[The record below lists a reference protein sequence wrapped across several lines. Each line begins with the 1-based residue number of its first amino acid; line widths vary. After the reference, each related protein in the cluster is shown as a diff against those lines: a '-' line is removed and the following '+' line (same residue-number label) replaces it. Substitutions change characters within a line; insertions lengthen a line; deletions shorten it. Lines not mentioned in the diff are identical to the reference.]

1 MQGISILNKPGLLP
15 FQSQSS
21 SLHLHI
27 PRIISQIHGQG
38 VHDWPPEVRKLCYP
52 RHCKGQHLQ
61 DGWKSI
67 PRLHRLLATLPDEGW
82 SDGILGD
89 FAARIFWRL
98 RLTLPRKELTIL
110 KKYYRQRNIFE
121 ASWLPNI
128 VIVLKYTG
136 KLKLTAGSVW
146 ETYTGIFRQKAC

>member
-1 MQGISILNKPGLLP
+1 
-15 FQSQSS
+15 
-21 SLHLHI
+21 
-27 PRIISQIHGQG
+27 
-38 VHDWPPEVRKLCYP
+38 
-52 RHCKGQHLQ
+52 
-61 DGWKSI
+61 
-67 PRLHRLLATLPDEGW
+67 
-82 SDGILGD
+82 
-89 FAARIFWRL
+89 
-98 RLTLPRKELTIL
+98 LPRKELTIL